1 MNAKLILASVIGA
14 VVAFLL
20 GWLIF
25 GIILMGF
32 YEANTMQYTGL
43 MKEVPNLFLMIIGNF
58 FMAFL
63 LSFIFQR
70 WAGFKTFMQGLN
82 GGMLI
87 GFCVG
92 LSYDLFFIAMM
103 NLYNTKVMVV
113 DVLANTILMGIVG
126 GVIALILGY
135 EKKTA

>member
-32 YEANTMQYTGL
+32 YEANTTQYTGL
-43 MKEVPNLFLMIIGNF
+43 MKEVPNLFLMIIANF